1 MLDYIIEK
9 GHKWLVW
16 TRLKLKLIKLECSKC
31 PPVCA
36 CQPFLMPVASP
47 CPSDVGLTIRRHNI
61 FIYSLPLSKPLSLS
75 LWHIHTFI
83 WRPVYHAI
91 VGTLRIHW
99 PVRTHTSAWAC
110 VSSYWVCGQR
120 TAITHLSLLDNE
132 RFRKLCSA
140 QHRIFIKWPEW
151 NCSKI
156 QHLGSWFPIY
166 ILSECVLLS
175 MDIFGFLGHS
185 QYARVLSSSY

>member
-1 MLDYIIEK
+1 MLNVNETVRLSARLYYRK
-9 GHKWLVW
+9 GHKRLVW

-47 CPSDVGLTIRRHNI
+47 CPRDFSCDVGPIIRRHNI
-61 FIYSLPLSKPLSLS
+61 FIYPLPLSKPLSLS
-75 LWHIHTFI
+75 LWHMHTFI

-91 VGTLRIHW
+91 VGTLRIYW

-120 TAITHLSLLDNE
+120 TAITHLSMLDNE

-140 QHRIFIKWPEW
+140 QHRIFIKWPKW
-151 NCSKI
+151 NCSRI
-156 QHLGSWFPIY
+156 QHLGS
-166 ILSECVLLS
+166 
-175 MDIFGFLGHS
+175 
-185 QYARVLSSSY
+185 